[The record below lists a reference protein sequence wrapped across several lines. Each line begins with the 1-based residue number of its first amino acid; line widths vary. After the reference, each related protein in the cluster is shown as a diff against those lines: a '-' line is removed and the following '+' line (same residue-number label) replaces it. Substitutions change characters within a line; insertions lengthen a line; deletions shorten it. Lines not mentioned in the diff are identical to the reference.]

1 MRKIDVGKEIFFLYP
16 SRFFRW
22 SNNQIGIRQTN
33 RRKRNLIKY
42 VQGSHKNMRPKDK
55 SGN

>member
-33 RRKRNLIKY
+33 RRKRNLIMY
-42 VQGSHKNMRPKDK
+42 RDPIRI
-55 SGN
+55 